1 MTYGLL
7 VREPRYFD
15 LGVLFGRIERFEAH
29 CRRRAPQ
36 VHSEPP
42 RALDMALLREGG
54 EFERAWAEEIAAL
67 IAQKRSD
74 NAKTR
79 MATRRARAA
88 TNRVAL
94 RIETARATGLA
105 GLKVKARVMLWRRNG
120 EPFAMADEG
129 WQASHAAN

>member
-36 VHSEPP
+36 AHSEPP
-42 RALDMALLREGG
+42 RALDMVLLREGG
-54 EFERAWAEEIAAL
+54 EFERAWAKEIAAL

-74 NAKTR
+74 NAETR
-79 MATRRARAA
+79 MATGRARAT
-88 TNRVAL
+88 TNRIAQ

-120 EPFAMADEG
+120 EPFAITGEG
-129 WQASHAAN
+129 WRGSHAAN